1 MYTVIPCS
9 SSSLFFITDLHYCR
23 EKKMGNCIMI
33 LDTIVPIGR
42 DNEPNEGKRKLKRIS
57 ISLFTKS
64 SRRVDHFFVWDEKSP
79 FIVITVLKS
88 MYRFEH
94 NIKNES
100 KMFWLARMENDQS
113 NWCISKNPFFNCLNL
128 TQVSLKSSKWLFDLT
143 DV

>member
-1 MYTVIPCS
+1 
-9 SSSLFFITDLHYCR
+9 
-23 EKKMGNCIMI
+23 MGNCIMI

-88 MYRFEH
+88 IYEFEQH
-94 NIKNES
+94 IKDMPE
-100 KMFWLARMENDQS
+100 MFWLVGMDNYQS
-113 NWCISKNPFFNCLNL
+113 N
-128 TQVSLKSSKWLFDLT
+128 
-143 DV
+143 